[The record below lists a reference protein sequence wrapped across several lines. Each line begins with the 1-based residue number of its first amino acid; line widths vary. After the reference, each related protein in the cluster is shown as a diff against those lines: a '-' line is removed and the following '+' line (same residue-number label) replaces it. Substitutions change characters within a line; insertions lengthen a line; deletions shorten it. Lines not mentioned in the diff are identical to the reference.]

1 MTTNKDEDVH
11 HGSPIMSRRARPEDT
26 ESLSRLLSS
35 TTTSSTV
42 NNTLAENNNNNHRNP
57 QQPVLGGPPRTGDAE
72 DVIEILDCALAILE
86 EDEPSGNTSQQ
97 GHTAILKP
105 SKEPKRPG
113 Q

>member
-35 TTTSSTV
+35 TTPSTV
-42 NNTLAENNNNNHRNP
+42 NNNLAENNNNNHRHPP
-57 QQPVLGGPPRTGDAE
+57 QQPAGGPPRTTGDAE

-97 GHTAILKP
+97 GHAAILKP
-105 SKEPKRPG
+105 SKNPKRPG

>member
-1 MTTNKDEDVH
+1 MTTNKDEDVL
-11 HGSPIMSRRARPEDT
+11 HGSPIISRRARPEDT
-26 ESLSRLLSS
+26 ESLSRLLSN

-42 NNTLAENNNNNHRNP
+42 NNTLAENNNNHRHP
-57 QQPVLGGPPRTGDAE
+57 QQPVGGPPRTGDAE

-105 SKEPKRPG
+105 SKKPKRPG